1 MATPTV
7 IIGIGTSGLRILENV
22 QRFYYESFGVNKPEY
37 VQYMYIET
45 DSNSEV
51 GITPIENEIKQVIL
65 SLKEMKTMCKYV
77 QNLGASWVPPL
88 EELSLYT
95 IGAGGVRPNGRVGLW
110 GKNSEQKNYI
120 KVKDAIENAVRLA
133 RSPHNPDITDT
144 EPAIFVTGSL
154 TGGTGSG
161 IFIDLA
167 YLIRKTVTNIGELY
181 GLFLL
186 PPNPTDLEEK
196 AQYYANAYGAISDL
210 NYYNRSDTHYKET
223 LPDGEEIDSTDAPF
237 GLTQLISQ
245 NYVKGDPAIS
255 TVDGL
260 YKMAGLN
267 LFLNIIGVKEHRMAR
282 LVDAPPSHYGT
293 FGLSGIQ
300 FPKDQIQEYVAATL
314 SINLVER
321 WNDNNQYILQGNKE
335 NIPRN
340 DIAEIVKLEW
350 DSIMNDAFH
359 ILDSVGNITIKNE
372 IKDITNKIMD
382 REITD
387 SSRYLFEKFT
397 SRSTNNFYVAL
408 QDNISNAVNIIID
421 RIYKLNNDILNRS
434 ENLYYAKT
442 TLEYVTKF
450 INDTNKFWQTIGV
463 SSFPKN
469 WEISLEKMIAD
480 LNKNNYKYILE
491 HQNVLSEK
499 IYSIYEFMK
508 MHFLASKLVDIQDNI
523 LNKEQSLI
531 STSKIPLKLPK
542 TYSYD
547 KIATELSKVI
557 KDKKSMS
564 FSKRMEDIKQDINDN
579 TLPILRVFQYGSFEA
594 ELEYALTEFNR
605 NNSYPSKAD
614 LMQNESL
621 WEYLSSIEISSL
633 QSQVYKDCITK
644 FRVLINNKKY
654 VKDYDVTKYIRENLN
669 NGIRIAKKATNVF
682 LSIKEGHTLDKAHY
696 LPRFVAASSRNSI
709 EEVLRLFQNSEKPYS
724 DFPLSEPKTI
734 LPLPNLQ
741 NIMVFYDEKTGLV
754 PLEMISYAD
763 RMKKVYDTKPR
774 NIVDISEEQW
784 KIRTRAYVPEFKN
797 EKTFS

>member
-51 GITPIENEIKQVIL
+51 GITPVENEIKQVLI

-77 QNLGASWVPPL
+77 QNLGAKWVPPL
-88 EELSLYT
+88 EELSIYT

-186 PPNPTDLEEK
+186 PPIPSDLEEK
-196 AQYYANAYGAISDL
+196 AQYYANAYGAINDL
-210 NYYNRSDTHYKET
+210 NYYNRSDTLYHET
-223 LPDGEEIDSTDAPF
+223 LPDGEEIETSDAPF

-255 TVDGL
+255 TLNGL
-260 YKMAGLN
+260 YKMAGLY
-267 LFLNIIGVKEHRMAR
+267 LFLNMIGVKEHRMAR

-300 FPKDQIQEYVAATL
+300 FPKDQIQEYIAAQL
-314 SINLVER
+314 STSLVER
-321 WNDNNQYILQGNKE
+321 WNDSNQYILQGNKE

-340 DIAEIVKLEW
+340 DIAEIVKMEW
-350 DSIMNDAFH
+350 DSIITDAFH
-359 ILDSVGNITIKNE
+359 ILDSVGNITIKKE
-372 IKDITNKIMD
+372 IIEITNKIID
-382 REITD
+382 KEIPD
-387 SSRYLFEKFT
+387 HSKYLFEKFT
-397 SRSTNNFYVAL
+397 SRSTNNIYVAL

-421 RIYKLNNDILNRS
+421 RIYKLNNDILNRT
-434 ENLYYAKT
+434 ENIHYAKI
-442 TLEYVTKF
+442 TLEYVTGF
-450 INDTNKFWQTIGV
+450 IDETNKFWQSIGV

-469 WEISLEKMIAD
+469 WEVSLDKMISEI
-480 LNKNNYKYILE
+480 NKNRYKYILE
-491 HQNVLSEK
+491 HQNLLSEK
-499 IYSIYEFMK
+499 IYSIFEFMK
-508 MHFLASKLVDIQDNI
+508 MHFLSSKLVDIHDNI
-523 LNKEQSLI
+523 LNKEQSLR

-542 TYSYD
+542 TETYD
-547 KIATELSKVI
+547 KIAVELAKVI
-557 KDKKSMS
+557 NDKKSMS
-564 FSKRMEDIKQDINDN
+564 FYKRMDDIKQDINDN
-579 TLPILRVFQYGSFEA
+579 TLPILRVFHYGSFDD
-594 ELEYALTEFNR
+594 ELNYALTEYNR
-605 NNSYPSKAD
+605 NYSYPSKVD
-614 LMQNESL
+614 LIQNDSL
-621 WEYLSSIEISSL
+621 WEYLSSIDISSL
-633 QSQVYKDCITK
+633 QSHVYKDGITK
-644 FRVLINNKKY
+644 FRDLIKDKNCVN
-654 VKDYDVTKYIRENLN
+654 DYDVTKYIKENLE

-682 LSIKEGHTLDKAHY
+682 LSIKEGYTLDKAHY
-696 LPRFVAASSRNSI
+696 LPRFVAGSSRNSI
-709 EEVLRLFQNSEKPYS
+709 EEVLRFFKNSEKPFD
-724 DFPLSEPKTI
+724 DFPISDPKTI

-741 NIMVFYDEKTGLV
+741 NILVFYDEKTGLI

-763 RMKKVYDTKPR
+763 RMKRVYDTKPK
-774 NIVDISEEQW
+774 NILDISEEQW
-784 KIRTRAYVPEFKN
+784 KIRTRAYIPEF
-797 EKTFS
+797 

>member
-7 IIGIGTSGLRILENV
+7 IIGIGTSGLKILENV

-51 GITPIENEIKQVIL
+51 GITPVENEIKQVLL

-77 QNLGASWVPPL
+77 QNLGATWVPPL
-88 EELSLYT
+88 EELSMYT

-186 PPNPTDLEEK
+186 PPIPNDLEEK

-210 NYYNRSDTHYKET
+210 NYYNRSDTRYKET
-223 LPDGEEIDSTDAPF
+223 LPDGEEIDSADAPF

-245 NYVKGDPAIS
+245 NYVKGDSAIS

-267 LFLNIIGVKEHRMAR
+267 LFMNIIGVKEHRMAR

-300 FPKDQIQEYVAATL
+300 FPKDQIQEYVAGKL
-314 SINLVER
+314 SIDLVER
-321 WNDNNQYILQGNKE
+321 WNDSKQYILQGHKE
-335 NIPRN
+335 TITRN
-340 DIAEIVKLEW
+340 DIAEAVKFEW
-350 DSIMNDAFH
+350 DAIMNDAFH

-372 IKDITNKIMD
+372 IKDITNKIID
-382 REITD
+382 KEITD
-387 SSRYLFEKFT
+387 PSKYLFEKFT
-397 SRSTNNFYVAL
+397 SRSTNNLYVAL
-408 QDNISNAVNIIID
+408 QDNASNAVNIIID
-421 RIYKLNNDILNRS
+421 RIYKLNNDILNRT
-434 ENLYYAKT
+434 ENIHYAKT

-450 INDTNKFWQTIGV
+450 IEDTSKFWQTIGV

-469 WEISLEKMIAD
+469 WEVSLEKMIAD
-480 LNKNNYKYILE
+480 LNKNNYKHILE
-491 HQNVLSEK
+491 HQNVLSER
-499 IYSIYEFMK
+499 IYAIYEFMK
-508 MHFLASKLVDIQDNI
+508 MHFLSSKLVDIQENI
-523 LNKEQSLI
+523 LNKEQSFI
-531 STSKIPLKLPK
+531 STSNVPLKLPK
-542 TYSYD
+542 VDTYD
-547 KIATELSKVI
+547 KIASELSRVI
-557 KDKKSMS
+557 SDKKTMS
-564 FSKRMEDIKQDINDN
+564 FSRRMDDIKKDINDD
-579 TLPILRVFQYGSFEA
+579 TLPILRVYQYGSFDDEFN
-594 ELEYALTEFNR
+594 YALTEFNR

-614 LMQNESL
+614 LIQNESL
-621 WEYLSSIEISSL
+621 WEYLSAPDISTL
-633 QSQVYKDCITK
+633 QTLVYKDCITK
-644 FRVLINNKKY
+644 FRILINDKKC
-654 VKDYDVTKYIRENLN
+654 VKDYDVTKYIKENLD

-682 LSIKEGHTLDKAHY
+682 LSIKEGYTLDKAHH

-709 EEVLRLFQNSEKPYS
+709 EEVLRLFEKSQTPYR
-724 DFPLSEPKTI
+724 DFPLSEAKTV

-754 PLEMISYAD
+754 PLDMISYAD
-763 RMKKVYDTKPR
+763 RMKKVYDAKPK
-774 NIVDISEEQW
+774 NILDISEEQW
-784 KIRTRAYVPEFKN
+784 KIRTRAYVPEFTK
-797 EKTFS
+797 

>member
-51 GITPIENEIKQVIL
+51 GITPVENEIKQVLI

-77 QNLGASWVPPL
+77 QNLGAKWVPPL
-88 EELSLYT
+88 EELSIYT

-186 PPNPTDLEEK
+186 PPIPSDLEEK
-196 AQYYANAYGAISDL
+196 AQYYANAYGAINDL
-210 NYYNRSDTHYKET
+210 NYYNRSDTKYHET
-223 LPDGEEIDSTDAPF
+223 LPDGEEMETSDAPF

-255 TVDGL
+255 TLNGL
-260 YKMAGLN
+260 YKMAGLY
-267 LFLNIIGVKEHRMAR
+267 LFLNMIGVKEHRMAR

-300 FPKDQIQEYVAATL
+300 FPKDQIQEYIAAQL
-314 SINLVER
+314 STSLVER
-321 WNDNNQYILQGNKE
+321 WNDSNQYILQGNKE

-340 DIAEIVKLEW
+340 DIAEIVKMEW
-350 DSIMNDAFH
+350 DSIITDAFH
-359 ILDSVGNITIKNE
+359 ILDSVGNITIKKE
-372 IKDITNKIMD
+372 IIEITNKIID
-382 REITD
+382 KEIPD
-387 SSRYLFEKFT
+387 HSKYLFEKFT
-397 SRSTNNFYVAL
+397 SRSTNNIYVAL

-421 RIYKLNNDILNRS
+421 RIYKLNNDILNRT
-434 ENLYYAKT
+434 ENIHYAKI
-442 TLEYVTKF
+442 TLEYVTGF
-450 INDTNKFWQTIGV
+450 IDETNKFWQSIGV

-469 WEISLEKMIAD
+469 WEVSLDKMISEI
-480 LNKNNYKYILE
+480 NKNRYKYILE
-491 HQNVLSEK
+491 HQNLLSEK
-499 IYSIYEFMK
+499 IYSIFEFMK
-508 MHFLASKLVDIQDNI
+508 MHFLSSKLVDIHDNI
-523 LNKEQSLI
+523 LNKEQSLR
-531 STSKIPLKLPK
+531 STSKIQLKLPK
-542 TYSYD
+542 TETYD
-547 KIATELSKVI
+547 KIAVELAKVI
-557 KDKKSMS
+557 NDKKSMS
-564 FSKRMEDIKQDINDN
+564 FYKRMDDIKQDINDN
-579 TLPILRVFQYGSFEA
+579 TLPILRVFHYGSFDD
-594 ELEYALTEFNR
+594 ELNYALTEYNR
-605 NNSYPSKAD
+605 NYSYPSKVD
-614 LMQNESL
+614 LIQNDSL
-621 WEYLSSIEISSL
+621 WEYLSSIDISSL
-633 QSQVYKDCITK
+633 QSQVYKDGITK
-644 FRVLINNKKY
+644 FRDLIKDKNCVN
-654 VKDYDVTKYIRENLN
+654 DYDVTKYIKENLE

-682 LSIKEGHTLDKAHY
+682 LSIKEGYTLDKAHY
-696 LPRFVAASSRNSI
+696 LPRFVAGSSRNSI
-709 EEVLRLFQNSEKPYS
+709 EEVLRFFKNSEKPFD
-724 DFPLSEPKTI
+724 DFPLSDPKTI

-741 NIMVFYDEKTGLV
+741 NILVFYDEKTGLI

-763 RMKKVYDTKPR
+763 RMKKVYDTKPK
-774 NIVDISEEQW
+774 NILDISEEQW
-784 KIRTRAYVPEFKN
+784 KIRTRAYIPEF
-797 EKTFS
+797 